1 DFALTDPTQ
10 RAVRVA
16 GGVDLL
22 AVEPGNDILILK
34 ACLVAVERYFLA
46 HNVRLPV
53 IVSGTIYEPGG
64 RTLLGQTPEAFYVSV
79 AHFDALAVGFNCGV
93 GADLLRGPVE
103 ALAGISRKRIAVY
116 PNAGL
121 PDGMGGFTGDR
132 DRTAAL
138 LGEFARNGWVNLVG
152 GCCGTTPEW
161 TAAIGSS
168 VAGVAPR
175 KVPELP
181 AWAYYCGNEVLV
193 VRPGT
198 NFGMVG
204 ERCNITGSLRFK
216 RLIKEGNFDA
226 AIAVAREQVNNGANI
241 LDVNMDADLIDSEEA
256 MTRFLHLLA
265 NEPDLQRVP
274 LMIDSS
280 KWSVIEAGL
289 KCVQGKAGVNSIS
302 LKEGEEKFLEQAR
315 LGGRYGAALAV
326 MAFVQTGPA
335 PTRVRQ
341 V

>member
-138 LGEFARNGWVNLVG
+138 LGEFARHGWVNLVG
-152 GCCGTTPEW
+152 GGCGTTPEW
-161 TAAIGSS
+161 IAASGRAVEGI
-168 VAGVAPR
+168 APR
-175 KVPELP
+175 KVAERP
-181 AWAYYCGNEVLV
+181 AWSYYCGSEVLV
-193 VRPGT
+193 VRPET
-198 NFGMVG
+198 NFVMVG
-204 ERCNITGSLRFK
+204 ERCNITGSLKFK
-216 RLIKEGNFDA
+216 RLIKEGNLDA
-226 AIAVAREQVNNGANI
+226 AVVVAREQVQNGANV
-241 LDVNMDADLIDSEEA
+241 LDVNMDADLIDGKEA
-256 MTRFLHLLA
+256 MTRFLYLLA
-265 NEPDLQRVP
+265 NEDDIAKVP
-274 LMIDSS
+274 VMVDSS
-280 KWSVIEAGL
+280 KWEILEAGL
-289 KCVQGKAGVNSIS
+289 KCLQGKGIVNSIS

-315 LGGRYGAALAV
+315 
-326 MAFVQTGPA
+326 
-335 PTRVRQ
+335 
-341 V
+341 